1 LAEANDDPHQKTCE
15 VELLSSL
22 LLALTDA
29 ESRQPD
35 PEGISMFESFRK
47 LLLLCALLFV
57 AILGVRAQDST
68 DAQQAATHRN
78 ADANVA
84 NVASILKI
92 SDLLDKLRSMRAQ
105 TGCGSPTSMEE
116 LAIRQDVLE
125 AVETSSLEVD
135 GVLAE
140 LDNERAHL
148 FELRAALASRR
159 DQSLGLLNVANIITG
174 TGLGIATNALQFS
187 DSTAKIGDY
196 IGVISG
202 LGSTTLSVL
211 AIRRQRGPRQ
221 SVGRVPNMLAPLFGR
236 QTQLNSYYPPTVLE
250 YLHSMPSGQGDDR
263 GSRLDQLIAEW
274 RQTGRIGPVGS
285 PRTDRQITRLTSSLD
300 RKTKLSIDDISDRIA
315 MLADV
320 SGRVGLTKR
329 DLAELMRSI
338 RIEKTCTGN

>member
-29 ESRQPD
+29 ESRQRD

-47 LLLLCALLFV
+47 LLLLCALLFA
-57 AILGVRAQDST
+57 AIFGVRAQDST

-105 TGCGSPTSMEE
+105 TGCGSPTSVEE

-135 GVLAE
+135 GVLTE

-148 FELRAALASRR
+148 FELRAAPASRR
-159 DQSLGLLNVANIITG
+159 DRSLGSPQCGEYNYRHRVGNRYKCAAVQRFHCKDWG
-174 TGLGIATNALQFS
+174 QHRGYLGPRLHDAFGARNPQ
-187 DSTAKIGDY
+187 
-196 IGVISG
+196 
-202 LGSTTLSVL
+202 
-211 AIRRQRGPRQ
+211 QRGPRQ

-250 YLHSMPSGQGDDR
+250 YLHSMPSGQGDDS

-300 RKTKLSIDDISDRIA
+300 SKTKLSIDDISDRSA